1 MHCPKC
7 YLTESFNRVVS
18 HFKNAEE
25 IILNDRLANHDG
37 TISLDKITSGFPC
50 CDKQT
55 KITIITNNEYENIE
69 FTIKRDQIR
78 VQREGADQAHVCIY
92 YGPYGPYYHRKILEF
107 SIKLKE
113 VEQTL
118 DEFIKDSHAMME
130 INFKNDIL
138 YVYEHDADSYM
149 VINRG

>member
-18 HFKNAEE
+18 HFKNVKK
-25 IILNDRLANHDG
+25 IILIDRLANHDG
-37 TISLDKITSGFPC
+37 TIALDKITSGFPC

-55 KITIITNNEYENIE
+55 EITIITNNEIDDID
-69 FTIKRDQIR
+69 FTVKREQIR
-78 VQREGADQAHVCIY
+78 VERQGADCVHVIIY
-92 YGPYGPYYHRKILEF
+92 YGPYYQYRILEF
-107 SIKLKE
+107 STKLKE

-118 DEFIKDSHAMME
+118 DEFINDSHAMME
-130 INFKNDIL
+130 INFDNDTPL
-138 YVYEHDADSYM
+138 HVYDYDNSYM